1 MAGLVQACP
10 GYPRSAA
17 SKTRPTPPRPSAN
30 AYRTRISGRVARFW
44 SFVEPNHVDSRGT
57 SPAMKPS
64 FAAAGPSPMR
74 RSPRPTA
81 NTMKAC
87 IRLLSRELLVSVLP
101 IAPRTPR
108 HGRACPGLSRPS
120 TPHRVKDES
129 DIGASH
135 SKGLHP
141 QSFSALLLS
150 RRRLMHRNAWVAGS
164 SPIGANLGRRRS
176 FGVFVFSGVRAGAG
190 VLRGGF
196 WPCGNRL
203 AARWRR

>member
-74 RSPRPTA
+74 RSPRQTA

-101 IAPRTPR
+101 IAPRTPLCQ
-108 HGRACPGLSRPS
+108 ACPGLSRPS

-129 DIGASH
+129 DIGASR
-135 SKGLHP
+135 SEGLHP

-150 RRRLMHRNAWVAGS
+150 RRRLMHRNAWVAGL
-164 SPIGANLGRRRS
+164 SP
-176 FGVFVFSGVRAGAG
+176 
-190 VLRGGF
+190 
-196 WPCGNRL
+196 
-203 AARWRR
+203 